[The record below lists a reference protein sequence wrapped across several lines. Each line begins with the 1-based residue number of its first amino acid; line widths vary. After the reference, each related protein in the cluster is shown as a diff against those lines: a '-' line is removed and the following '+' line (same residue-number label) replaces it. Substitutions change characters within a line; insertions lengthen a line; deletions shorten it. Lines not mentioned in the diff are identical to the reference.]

1 MKTVMGMC
9 NYSKLILALF
19 VLSNVTFVRSAINQT
34 NETSLFNSIRPY
46 NEMEVTLEETEQNNK
61 IRNIHET
68 MDQQQS
74 CLNDQA
80 IKKILNLP
88 GKNYRR
94 SKKEL
99 QEKTIDDYFE
109 AELKVEKIRIVIII
123 IIIGLIPFYVL
134 VLLYFNVSG
143 KFAKY
148 LIRKFGKTNRYCLKV
163 VKSERRVGQK
173 KTVSLKRGR
182 SCSWNK
188 AVVSP

>member
-1 MKTVMGMC
+1 MYLVCEEK
-9 NYSKLILALF
+9 
-19 VLSNVTFVRSAINQT
+19 VTFVRSAINQT
-34 NETSLFNSIRPY
+34 NETSLFNSTRPY

-68 MDQQQS
+68 MDQQQL
-74 CLNDQA
+74 CLNDHD

-123 IIIGLIPFYVL
+123 FIIGFIPFYVL
-134 VLLYFNVSG
+134 VLLYFNVPE
-143 KFAKY
+143 KYAKY
-148 LIRKFGKTNRYCLKV
+148 LIRKFGKTNRYCPKV

-173 KTVSLKRGR
+173 ENRITEKGTKLQLE
-182 SCSWNK
+182 
-188 AVVSP
+188 